1 MVFAAIGAALGI
13 SAGAAAVGTGLL
25 ATAGASIYGTIEQGN
40 IASQGLNLAQ
50 TTQSEQEQYNQML
63 MKLMQNP
70 AAYLSSPLFQSTL
83 TTGLTG
89 VAHQLGA
96 ATGGNAGMETTGL
109 EQFGQ
114 SLASNQLLQQE
125 SLLASISGAGAASSP
140 SQGLGA
146 ATGATAASVGNLN
159 SLAGLL
165 AFFGAGGLASAG
177 GGVSATGSASGGGG
191 LGN

>member
-1 MVFAAIGAALGI
+1 MTFAGIAIGAGLALG
-13 SAGAAAVGTGLL
+13 AGAAIYSTS
-25 ATAGASIYGTIEQGN
+25 TQAG
-40 IASQGLNLAQ
+40 IAGQQLGMAQ
-50 TTQSEQEQYNQML
+50 TTQQEQEQYDQML
-63 MKLMQNP
+63 LKLMQNP
-70 AAYLSSPLFQSTL
+70 STYLSSPLFQSTL
-83 TTGLTG
+83 NTGLTG

-125 SLLASISGAGAASSP
+125 SLLASLSGATAPSSP
-140 SQGLGA
+140 SQSASVASGA
-146 ATGATAASVGNLN
+146 AAAGAGGLN

-165 AFFGAGGLASAG
+165 AFFGASGVAGGGG